1 MATLDQIKSGLI
13 EKILGISNRELLET
27 LDKMLLSSKS
37 NTGMVKLTEAQKAM
51 LEMSEEDIKTGE
63 LISQEAMDQRNLE
76 WLNER

>member
-27 LDKMLLSSKS
+27 LDRMLSSSKS
-37 NTGMVKLTEAQKAM
+37 HTGMVKLTEAQKAM
-51 LEMSEEDIKTGE
+51 LEMSEEDIKNGE